1 MGRHVARVES
11 YAYAG
16 LPAGTHIGMPSATL
30 TLVIALDEPLELSG
44 GPLGPEHRRLGVSVA
59 GLHTSP
65 VTIHH
70 DGRMRGMQL
79 DLTPA
84 GSRALL
90 GCPAGELG
98 DRAEEGAEVLGALA
112 DRIREQL
119 HETSDAARQLRCVAR
134 ALGGASR
141 TAPMDERLSRAWGHL
156 ETAHG
161 LVSVADLADDSGWST
176 RHFTQRFTKEFGQG
190 PKAMARIMRFERSR
204 AMVRHGIPAVDVAT
218 RCGYADQAHLVR
230 EWRRLAGTTPG
241 RWVPDELAFVQDEA
255 TAGGAA

>member
-1 MGRHVARVES
+1 
-11 YAYAG
+11 
-16 LPAGTHIGMPSATL
+16 
-30 TLVIALDEPLELSG
+30 
-44 GPLGPEHRRLGVSVA
+44 
-59 GLHTSP
+59 
-65 VTIHH
+65 
-70 DGRMRGMQL
+70 
-79 DLTPA
+79 
-84 GSRALL
+84 
-90 GCPAGELG
+90 
-98 DRAEEGAEVLGALA
+98 
-112 DRIREQL
+112 
-119 HETSDAARQLRCVAR
+119 
-134 ALGGASR
+134 
-141 TAPMDERLSRAWGHL
+141 MDERLSRAWGHL